1 MTKADFLER
10 PPESASITDYDRA
23 HMTLYL
29 RLLDAASDGAAWEEA
44 VSILFGIDPAA
55 EPEIDVVDVRYR
67 RPKGVGELQV
77 RLHPLLELFLA
88 EVQHGAVAGQRDAGV
103 VGVGHVDLR
112 DPFGDGRIALER
124 RRHARGRQQTP

>member
-44 VSILFGIDPAA
+44 VSILFGIDP
-55 EPEIDVVDVRYR
+55 
-67 RPKGVGELQV
+67 
-77 RLHPLLELFLA
+77 
-88 EVQHGAVAGQRDAGV
+88 
-103 VGVGHVDLR
+103 DL
-112 DPFGDGRIALER
+112 P
-124 RRHARGRQQTP
+124 PS

>member
-55 EPEIDVVDVRYR
+55 EPERARRIHDSHLDRAKWMTSTATASSYTSTRVV
-67 RPKGVGELQV
+67 
-77 RLHPLLELFLA
+77 
-88 EVQHGAVAGQRDAGV
+88 DAGV
-103 VGVGHVDLR
+103 M
-112 DPFGDGRIALER
+112 P
-124 RRHARGRQQTP
+124 RRHRPFPFL

>member
-44 VSILFGIDPAA
+44 VSILFGISL
-55 EPEIDVVDVRYR
+55 ITW
-67 RPKGVGELQV
+67 
-77 RLHPLLELFLA
+77 LA
-88 EVQHGAVAGQRDAGV
+88 RALAGS
-103 VGVGHVDLR
+103 
-112 DPFGDGRIALER
+112 
-124 RRHARGRQQTP
+124 